1 MWIAIEGID
10 GAGKRTQATRLK
22 ERIEGCAPRSEI
34 VSFPRYGQTVFARS
48 VADYLNGRFGALHDI
63 DPHLPALLYAGDR
76 AESREFL
83 RSLGA
88 SCDVLILDR
97 YIASNIAYQGA
108 RMHPDSR
115 QEFINWLAEIE
126 YDAYQLPAA
135 DLTLLLDVPVRVSA
149 KLVAGKGERDYTTR
163 KADIHEAD
171 LDYLSE
177 VRQVYAMLAAEHF
190 RGRWVTI
197 PCVSESGQLLD
208 ATEIHTAIWRHVE
221 PSIRNVLL
229 TARSGQ

>member
-10 GAGKRTQATRLK
+10 GAGKRTQATLLK
-22 ERIEGCAPRSEI
+22 ERLESRALRAEMT
-34 VSFPRYGQTVFARS
+34 SFPRYGQTVFARS

-76 AESREFL
+76 AESREYV
-83 RSLGA
+83 RSLSCA
-88 SCDVLILDR
+88 SDVLILDR

-108 RMHPDSR
+108 RIHPDCR
-115 QEFINWLAEIE
+115 QEFITWLAEIE

-135 DLTLLLDVPVRVSA
+135 DLTLLLDVPVGVSA

-171 LDYLSE
+171 LAYLAD
-177 VRQVYAMLAAEHF
+177 VRRVYASLAAEQF
-190 RGRWVTI
+190 RGPWVTV
-197 PCVSESGQLLD
+197 PCIAESGRMLD
-208 ATEIHTAIWRHVE
+208 VHEIHTAIWQHVDRALAE
-221 PSIRNVLL
+221 QPSLSR
-229 TARSGQ
+229 

>member
-10 GAGKRTQATRLK
+10 GAGKRTQATRLQ
-22 ERIEGCAPRSEI
+22 ERIEACALRGEI

-76 AESREFL
+76 AESRELL
-83 RSLGA
+83 RSLGDA
-88 SCDVLILDR
+88 SDVLILDR

-108 RMHPDSR
+108 RIHPDSR
-115 QEFINWLAEIE
+115 EEFINWLAEIE
-126 YDAYQLPAA
+126 YDGYGLPAA

-149 KLVAGKGERDYTTR
+149 KLVAEKGERDYTTR

-171 LDYLSE
+171 LDYLGE
-177 VRQVYAMLAAEHF
+177 VRRVYATLAAEHF
-190 RGRWVTI
+190 RGRWVTV
-197 PCVSESGQLLD
+197 PCVSESGHLLD
-208 ATEIHTAIWRHVE
+208 ADEIHTAIWQHVE
-221 PSIRNVLL
+221 RALAEQPSLSR
-229 TARSGQ
+229 